1 MNFEKKI
8 IATSKIKERNLLKPS
23 SVAMLKP
30 DTGVEIKKKSAYYV
44 IRDCATIA
52 HDFIPHKCYG
62 SLDNPIEQLYGQ
74 FSKADIIDFVSRT
87 KQHEHTKQL
96 LYIIFSDVYK
106 READDWTPPPAPEQP
121 EVLEI
126 DADADGDEIY
136 QDYGYDDLDGIDSED
151 AVNMPVKPPIDLGDG
166 EAVITKL
173 VSVFGATKE
182 G

>member
-1 MNFEKKI
+1 MNFEKCI
-8 IATSKIKERNLLKPS
+8 LATSGIKERNLLKPS

-52 HDFIPHKCYG
+52 HDYIPHKCYS
-62 SLDNPIEQLYGQ
+62 SLSDPIGQLYGK
-74 FSKADIIDFVSRT
+74 FTRDDVVDFVSRS
-87 KQHEHTKQL
+87 KKHAHTQQL
-96 LYIIFSDVYK
+96 LYIIFSDIYK
-106 READDWTPPPAPEQP
+106 KEAEDWTPPEPPEQP

-136 QDYGYDDLDGIDSED
+136 QDYGYEEFDNETTDTVEIP
-151 AVNMPVKPPIDLGDG
+151 VNPPIDLGDG
-166 EAVITKL
+166 EAVIDKL
-173 VSVFGATKE
+173 MEAFGV